1 MKNHIIIVA
10 LMLLTCNFS
19 QAQMFNTLEARYQN
33 KPIVQMELNG
43 KKTWV
48 LLDTGSD
55 ISILNIRSQDKY
67 GFNAHEDAKASVVGL
82 GSKHNP
88 IKEVSNAQLYFGDI
102 KLKSQF
108 YAYDIN
114 NIVASIRARS
124 GISISAIIGT
134 SLMRE
139 YGFVLDMGSR
149 TVTMTYKV
157 KKKDLKE
164 SNPEFFETIAKND

>member
-1 MKNHIIIVA
+1 MKNHSIIIAV
-10 LMLLTCNFS
+10 LLLACNFS
-19 QAQMFNTLEARYQN
+19 QAQMFNTLETRYQN

-48 LLDTGSD
+48 LLDTGSE
-55 ISILNIRSQDKY
+55 ISILNIKSQDKY
-67 GFNAHEDAKASVVGL
+67 GFNVHEDAKASVVGF

-88 IKEVSNAQLYFGDI
+88 IKEVSNAKIYFGDI

-114 NIVASIRARS
+114 NIVNSIRSRT
-124 GISISAIIGT
+124 GITISAIIGT
-134 SLMRE
+134 TLMRD

-149 TVTMTYKV
+149 TVSMTYKI
-157 KKKDLKE
+157 KKKDLE
-164 SNPEFFETIAKND
+164 ENNPEFFETIAKKD